1 MAVREAEL
9 AVATR
14 LADVGPAMEQ
24 LRRLL
29 PDWLEDDERN
39 TIELALAEAITNI
52 IEHGFGGDTDEKVH
66 LRVLERPGA
75 LEIDLWDKGQPIPPG
90 KLEEA
95 DADTTFAYDP
105 TDLAALPEGGMGL
118 ALIKSAFNEVRYGSR
133 GGVNRLR
140 LVKRI

>member
-1 MAVREAEL
+1 MSVREVEL

-24 LRRLL
+24 LRQLL

-39 TIELALAEAITNI
+39 AIELALAEAITNV
-52 IEHGFGGDTDEKVH
+52 IEHGYGGDFDDKVR
-66 LRVLERPGA
+66 LRMLERPGA
-75 LEIDLWDKGQPIPPG
+75 LEIDMWDKGKPIPAG
-90 KLEEA
+90 KLEDA

-105 TDLAALPEGGMGL
+105 TDLAGLPEGGMGL
-118 ALIKSAFNEVRYGSR
+118 ALIKSAFDQVRYGSR